1 MPYKHNESR
10 RHKFKKAGYRV
21 KNWPEYDK
29 ALKQRGSLTIWFS
42 EEAIAAWC
50 PVLGVKQSG
59 GQRVYADLA
68 IETALTLRSVYHL
81 ALRQTEG
88 LLESLAR
95 LLDLDIPIPD
105 HTTLSRR
112 SRDLNPAMFR
122 RMPGEAVC
130 ILVDSTGLK
139 ISGTGEWE
147 ETKHGLSRR
156 RCWKKL
162 HLAIDESN
170 GEILAATLTTHLED
184 DASQVGPLLDQI
196 DGQIDSVI
204 ADGAYDT
211 RAVYSLLE
219 EKCIAGIFPPR
230 RDAVLSSDAE
240 TSPTTRDRNILM
252 IQEKGRM
259 AWQKETG
266 YQRRSMV
273 ENGMFRYKKIIG
285 GSLRSRDDSAR
296 KTEILIGVAILNRMN
311 GLGSVVSVKE

>member
-1 MPYKHNESR
+1 
-10 RHKFKKAGYRV
+10 
-21 KNWPEYDK
+21 
-29 ALKQRGSLTIWFS
+29 
-42 EEAIAAWC
+42 
-50 PVLGVKQSG
+50 
-59 GQRVYADLA
+59 
-68 IETALTLRSVYHL
+68 
-81 ALRQTEG
+81 LRQTEG

-112 SRDLNPAMFR
+112 SRDLKPAMFR
-122 RMPGEAVC
+122 RMPGEAVS

-196 DGQIDSVI
+196 DGKIDSVI
-204 ADGAYDT
+204 ADAAYDT
-211 RAVYSLLE
+211 RAVYSQLE
-219 EKCIAGIFPPR
+219 REGITGIFPPR

-252 IQEKGRM
+252 IQKKGRM

-285 GSLRSRDDSAR
+285 A
-296 KTEILIGVAILNRMN
+296 AILNRMN
-311 GLGSVVSVKE
+311 GLGSLVSVKKYKLDKQGMLRPKKRLMHQRRRIRSCSLDGNYCTDSITYRRKTDEQRLDIGDGRDWVYRRTISPHIA